1 MILHG
6 LESRPSAVVQ
16 ALYSRSGQIAHQ
28 ARCQQVTNNRTPL
41 RPVIHALAQTMIISR
56 HMKRM
61 RIEEN
66 FRDASSEQPTSTRK
80 HVMPKAKKTIKV
92 RDQKPIKDPK
102 GGMGHR
108 HAVNTAGGDKGTN
121 RHHLRFAP
129 N

>member
-1 MILHG
+1 M
-6 LESRPSAVVQ
+6 
-16 ALYSRSGQIAHQ
+16 AHS
-28 ARCQQVTNNRTPL
+28 
-41 RPVIHALAQTMIISR
+41 MIIMR
-56 HMKRM
+56 HMKEM
-61 RIEEN
+61 RIEET
-66 FRDASSEQPTSTRK
+66 SETHPRIYQPEQESN
-80 HVMPKAKKTIKV
+80 VMPKAKKTIKV